1 MKEQVKQR
9 IVENNGKI
17 IAENDRLIEAEFSYD
32 EMEKAIRVLFDLT
45 QQMNQN
51 AVLRGGNRLSVYN
64 P

>member
-1 MKEQVKQR
+1 MKEKIRQR

-17 IAENDRLIEAEFSYD
+17 IAENDKLIEAEFSYD

>member
-1 MKEQVKQR
+1 MKEQVRQR

-17 IAENDRLIEAEFSYD
+17 IAENDKLIEAEFSYD
-32 EMEKAIRVLFDLT
+32 EMEKAIRVFFDLT
-45 QQMNQN
+45 QQMNQD